1 MSVIA
6 SVATRVMASH
16 TVTARAWKTVA
27 MVCVAVPRTSLVCVT
42 WAGPQIC
49 PHPRLPQ
56 DPQPLVALGT
66 VAVAFI
72 ATAAGGDL
80 ATVMSARTGHGGNTV
95 NGAGLAALATQLAL
109 VAAGPASVT
118 GMETHVVATVT
129 TSVGSA
135 SARTILRV
143 PTVRF
148 ALQGTMETPEPAAPA
163 SGSVGVAPS
172 SPTCPRWLWAPAAL
186 GD

>member
-1 MSVIA
+1 
-6 SVATRVMASH
+6 MALGPPSPSPPP
-16 TVTARAWKTVA
+16 AAPSGAWKTVA

-80 ATVMSARTGHGGNTV
+80 ATVMSARVSH
-95 NGAGLAALATQLAL
+95 LL
-109 VAAGPASVT
+109 
-118 GMETHVVATVT
+118 
-129 TSVGSA
+129 
-135 SARTILRV
+135 
-143 PTVRF
+143 
-148 ALQGTMETPEPAAPA
+148 
-163 SGSVGVAPS
+163 
-172 SPTCPRWLWAPAAL
+172 
-186 GD
+186 